1 MIVNEGKTSIPKFE
15 PNALLAELKPHAPV
29 MTDRTLLFNNEVS
42 QLSDPGNIPPFS
54 LVKNLCPHFIIET
67 VSSPVPKESVA
78 TPLG

>member
-1 MIVNEGKTSIPKFE
+1 
-15 PNALLAELKPHAPV
+15 
-29 MTDRTLLFNNEVS
+29 MTDRTFLFNNEVS

-78 TPLG
+78 TPFG